1 MAFISDNNDKLRV
14 LQATPIERLI
24 ADHVAIKPKGRE
36 FVCICPFHDDHRPS
50 MTIVPAKQI
59 FKCFACGAGGD
70 AFDFVMRYHQMSF
83 REALEFLAER
93 ASIKLT
99 ARKRQA
105 GDGAPAD
112 EAPGV
117 SRQDLI
123 AANQFAAEYFRAI
136 LRHAEHGAA
145 ARAVLARRE
154 VPEAMVERFGLGA
167 AADKWDGLA
176 LTVAKHGK
184 PVEPFI
190 AAGLLR
196 RRENGQGLYDGFRNR
211 VMFPITDQLGRV
223 IAFGARRINDE
234 DEPKYLNSPDSAV
247 FSKSQTL
254 YALPLAV
261 PAIRALAKDDHAGT
275 VIVTE
280 GYMDTI
286 ACHQAGIENAVAT
299 LGTALTPQNGRIL
312 SRLAKT
318 VVLLF
323 DGDAAGQKAADRA
336 IEVLFG
342 APIDVKIATL
352 STLRGVVA
360 KDPDELLKQP
370 GGKDSLLAL
379 VRDAT
384 DALVYRFDRLRHS
397 AKGLGLSAASALI
410 DAEIERL
417 VELGLAD
424 VSPLRHRKIVLA
436 LASIAGVNEPT
447 LAAQIAEVTS
457 RKRVS
462 NRSASTPEPPTIR
475 LQNDCQ
481 RVLACLLADPSL
493 AADAPREA
501 LSSILSPANIA
512 HPVLEKVAQS
522 LDSMLQG
529 GNASSTQAV
538 LAALDDADARAA
550 VTTLVAEIHRMIS
563 NEPSRL
569 RLAFMDA
576 LARATRDTL
585 VAQAKAAPSFAERIR
600 LTQLAQEAQ
609 RRAHSA
615 AS

>member
-36 FVCICPFHDDHRPS
+36 FVCVCPFHDDHRPS

-99 ARKRQA
+99 PRKRQPGEAAEA
-105 GDGAPAD
+105 GPVVPRA
-112 EAPGV
+112 
-117 SRQDLI
+117 DLI
-123 AANQFAAEYFRAI
+123 AANQFAAEFFRAI

-154 VPEAMVERFGLGA
+154 VPEAMIERFGLGA

-176 LTVAKHGK
+176 LTVAKHEK

-211 VMFPITDQLGRV
+211 LMFPITDQLGRV
-223 IAFGARRINDE
+223 IAFGARRINE
-234 DEPKYLNSPDSAV
+234 ADEPKYLNSPDSAV

-254 YALPLAV
+254 YALPQAV
-261 PAIRALAKDDHAGT
+261 PAIRATAKGDHAGT

-286 ACHQAGIENAVAT
+286 ACHQAGVENAVAT
-299 LGTALTPQNGRIL
+299 LGTALTPQNGRVL
-312 SRLAKT
+312 SRLAKS

-323 DGDAAGQKAADRA
+323 DGDEAGQKAADRA
-336 IEVLFG
+336 VEVLFS

-352 STLRGVVA
+352 STLKGVVA

-370 GGKDSLLAL
+370 GGKDLLLNLVQDAREAL
-379 VRDAT
+379 A
-384 DALVYRFDRLRHS
+384 YRFERLRERTR
-397 AKGLGLSAASALI
+397 GLGLSAAAALI

-417 VELGLAD
+417 VDLGLAD
-424 VSPLRHRKIVLA
+424 VSPLRHRKIVLT
-436 LASIAGVNEPT
+436 LASIAGVDERT

-457 RKRVS
+457 RKRAS
-462 NRSASTPEPPTIR
+462 NRSANATGVHTIR

-481 RVLACLLADPSL
+481 RVLACLLADPTL
-493 AADAPREA
+493 AADAPRDD

-512 HPVLEKVAQS
+512 HPVLEKAAS
-522 LDSMLQG
+522 ALDSMLQA

-538 LAALDDADARAA
+538 LAALDEDDARAA

-569 RLAFMDA
+569 RSAFSEA
-576 LARATRDTL
+576 LARATRDAL
-585 VAQAKAAPSFAERIR
+585 VARAKAAPSFAERIR